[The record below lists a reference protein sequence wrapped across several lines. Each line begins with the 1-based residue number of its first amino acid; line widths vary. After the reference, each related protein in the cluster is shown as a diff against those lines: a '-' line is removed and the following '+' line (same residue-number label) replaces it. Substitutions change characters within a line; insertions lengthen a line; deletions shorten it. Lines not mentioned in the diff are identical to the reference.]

1 MNEKLIQ
8 TFMKNLEIS
17 REEAIELIS
26 DDEDIEKGVAK
37 DFDLTAEQE
46 KNARKARQVARGV
59 SEKPIKRE
67 RKPDNTKR
75 ELIEILKTAVSA
87 VDSDLEVTN
96 IEREIIFHYQNRKFK
111 IVLSAPRS

>member
-1 MNEKLIQ
+1 MDEKKIQNLMRTLDISQQEAMEIIADDEKIDNGEKL
-8 TFMKNLEIS
+8 FE
-17 REEAIELIS
+17 
-26 DDEDIEKGVAK
+26 
-37 DFDLTAEQE
+37 LTAEQE

-59 SEKPIKRE
+59 SDKPIKRE

-75 ELIEILKTAVSA
+75 ELIEILKTAVST
-87 VDSDLEVTN
+87 VDDNLEVTN

>member
-1 MNEKLIQ
+1 MDEKQIQ
-8 TFMKNLEIS
+8 NLMHTLQIS
-17 REEAIELIS
+17 RQEAIEIIA
-26 DDEDIEKGVAK
+26 DDEKIDNGEKL
-37 DFDLTAEQE
+37 FELTAEQE

-59 SEKPIKRE
+59 SDKPIKRE

-87 VDSDLEVTN
+87 VDDNLEVTN